1 MQMKNTQ
8 LMHEQAEVFAQSI
21 VEKQTVLNLNPSS
34 NILMKMAM

>member
-8 LMHEQAEVFAQSI
+8 LMHEQAEVLHNQLLKNKA
-21 VEKQTVLNLNPSS
+21 VLNLNPSS